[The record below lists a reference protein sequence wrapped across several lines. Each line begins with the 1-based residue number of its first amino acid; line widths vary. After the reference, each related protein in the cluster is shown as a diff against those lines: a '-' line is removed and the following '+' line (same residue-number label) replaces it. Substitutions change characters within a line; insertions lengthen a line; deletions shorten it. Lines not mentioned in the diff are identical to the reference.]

1 MARVDVI
8 TNSKIL
14 QDQYSS
20 TFESINLKV
29 KIIMSASLTLAHA
42 HKDLNL
48 VG

>member
-20 TFESINLKV
+20 TSNNDLKGKDNYECRV
-29 KIIMSASLTLAHA
+29 LLAHA